1 VSIEDIRATAA
12 LRILPAPDNAS
23 RHYWQSAADGQLVVQ
38 RCTDCGR
45 YQFYPRALCT
55 ACTGETEW
63 VAAAGRGTL
72 HTFTVIRQNRSEAFA
87 DLLPYA
93 VGIVEL
99 EEGVRMMSNIIDC
112 DVEQLHVDMDLEVVL
127 IRAAEDVG
135 LPFWRPRSG

>member
-1 VSIEDIRATAA
+1 MSIEDIRATAA

-23 RHYWQSAADGQLVVQ
+23 RHFWQSAADGQLVVQ

-45 YQFYPRALCT
+45 YQFYPRAPCT
-55 ACTGETEW
+55 HCTGEAEW

-72 HTFTVIRQNRSEAFA
+72 RTFTVIRQNRSEAFA
-87 DLLPYA
+87 DLSPYA

-112 DVEQLHVDMDLEVVL
+112 DVEQLHVDMELEVVL

-135 LPFWRPRSG
+135 LPFWRPRAG

>member
-1 VSIEDIRATAA
+1 MSIEDIRATAA

-23 RHYWQSAADGQLVVQ
+23 RHYWQSAADGQLIVQ
-38 RCTDCGR
+38 RCTACGR
-45 YQFYPRALCT
+45 YQFYPRALCI
-55 ACTGETEW
+55 ACSGETEW
-63 VAAAGRGTL
+63 VPAVGRGTL
-72 HTFTVIRQNRSEAFA
+72 HTFTVIRQNRSDAFA
-87 DLLPYA
+87 ALLPYA

-112 DVEQLHVDMDLEVVL
+112 DVEQLRVDMDLEVVL

>member
-12 LRILPAPDNAS
+12 LRTLPAPDNAS

-38 RCTDCGR
+38 RCTDCGS

-55 ACTGETEW
+55 ACSGETEW
-63 VAAAGRGTL
+63 VVAAGRGTL

-87 DLLPYA
+87 GLLPYA

-127 IRAAEDVG
+127 ITAADDVG

>member
-1 VSIEDIRATAA
+1 VSIDDIRATAA

-45 YQFYPRALCT
+45 CQFYPRALCA

-63 VAAAGRGTL
+63 VAATGRGTL

-87 DLLPYA
+87 HLSPYA

-112 DVEQLHVDMDLEVVL
+112 DVEQLHVDMELEVVL
-127 IRAAEDVG
+127 IRAADDVG